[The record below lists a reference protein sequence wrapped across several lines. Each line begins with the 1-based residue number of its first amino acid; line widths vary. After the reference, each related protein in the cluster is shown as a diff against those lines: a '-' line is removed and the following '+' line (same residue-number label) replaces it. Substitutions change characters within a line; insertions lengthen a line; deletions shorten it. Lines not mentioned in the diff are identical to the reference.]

1 MRIPI
6 QYALGC
12 PRRLNLN
19 APRISFAKLGQM
31 TFEAPDI
38 DRFPCL
44 GIARRALDKGGNAAC
59 AMNAANEV
67 AVAAFL
73 QEKIPFSA
81 IPEVITGTMFRTPF
95 VADPSLDD
103 IFATHEN
110 ALSIAKEITN

>member
-1 MRIPI
+1 MP
-6 QYALGC
+6 A
-12 PRRLNLN
+12 RLDLN

-31 TFEAPDI
+31 TFEAPDL
-38 DRFPCL
+38 DRFSCL

-73 QEKIPFSA
+73 QGKIPFSA

-95 VADPSLDD
+95 VAEPSLDD
-103 IFATHEN
+103 IFATHSQ
-110 ALSIAKEITN
+110 AMSLSKEITN